1 MHRVN
6 NLAGVADRVV
16 KFNLL
21 GVGWLLL
28 TEIAVLDVGLGVVM
42 VSRRGLRKLLL
53 AWGNLLQ
60 HLLI

>member
-6 NLAGVADRVV
+6 NLARVADRVV

-28 TEIAVLDVGLGVVM
+28 TEITVLDVGLGVVM
-42 VSRRGLRKLLL
+42 VGRRGLRKLLL

-60 HLLI
+60 HLII